1 MSGRCWRGCGLL
13 LPLMGLGFV
22 VARFGLFLRQLTAQ
36 TSSPIETGALN
47 LSSPLGI
54 SMVAAGLLAM
64 ALATVRFLRARDQT
78 ERGSFQP
85 EAFAMIVVVV
95 LTLLGGAALLIYL
108 VLDNSGRIPAISCQA
123 ARTLRAPR
131 RSGHTTPEEP
141 HRTGD
146 YWRAA
151 NTLRSVRSSCLPTVF

>member
-1 MSGRCWRGCGLL
+1 
-13 LPLMGLGFV
+13 MGLGFV

-36 TSSPIETGALN
+36 TSIPAETGALN

-54 SMVAAGLLAM
+54 LMVAAGLLAM
-64 ALATVRFLRARDQT
+64 ALATVRFLRARDQI

-108 VLDNSGRIPAISCQA
+108 VLVS
-123 ARTLRAPR
+123 
-131 RSGHTTPEEP
+131 
-141 HRTGD
+141 
-146 YWRAA
+146 
-151 NTLRSVRSSCLPTVF
+151 